1 MKNILLIDVFFIEFK
16 EETQPKLPKIV
27 EQACL
32 GITFQLGKNNI
43 GLGGRNW
50 ARGGELGMGKVGGA

>member
-1 MKNILLIDVFFIEFK
+1 LTCFFIDLE
-16 EETQPKLPKIV
+16 EETQHKLPKIV

-50 ARGGELGMGKVGGA
+50 AKEGDWG

>member
-1 MKNILLIDVFFIEFK
+1 MKNILLIDVFFIELK
-16 EETQPKLPKIV
+16 KDTQPKLPKIV

-32 GITFQLGKNNI
+32 GITFQLSKNNI

-50 ARGGELGMGKVGGA
+50 AREGDWGWGR